1 MNRNTWLDKALRE
14 YASDPDFQAA
24 GSAFEIMEQAS
35 LLMESA
41 GISRSELAERMNVS
55 RPYVTRLFK
64 APSNLTLRTMWQLAL
79 SLDAKVS
86 VGIYLPEPEAGQAPI
101 TGMSSVWGSD
111 GATSVGPIGSSSEE
125 GAFETLY
132 TDAFLNA
139 EKSSDSP
146 MASAVPETS
155 YVKAA

>member
-1 MNRNTWLDKALRE
+1 MGGVTMNRNTWLDKALRE

-55 RPYVTRLFK
+55 RPYVTRLLK

-86 VGIYLPEPEAGQAPI
+86 VGIYLPEPEA
-101 TGMSSVWGSD
+101 
-111 GATSVGPIGSSSEE
+111 
-125 GAFETLY
+125 
-132 TDAFLNA
+132 
-139 EKSSDSP
+139 
-146 MASAVPETS
+146 
-155 YVKAA
+155 